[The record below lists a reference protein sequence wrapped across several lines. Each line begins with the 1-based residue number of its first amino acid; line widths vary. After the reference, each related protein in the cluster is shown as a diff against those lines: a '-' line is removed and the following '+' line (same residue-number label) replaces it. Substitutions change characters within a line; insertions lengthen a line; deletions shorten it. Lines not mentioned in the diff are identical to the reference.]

1 MTTAQRRGST
11 WTNPDGLVVGFG
23 TQKPV
28 INGAPAKNYGG
39 MGGAKVASTRFDWKD
54 LNGQTAGGTSAG
66 INVPVPAG
74 ARILNVR
81 VVIGTAWTSTGTN
94 TFEVG
99 LTGGDVDGFITTTV
113 GTVANMTAGAVLN
126 GDGVFLFGAT
136 DTGAS
141 ELYQFAAADT
151 IDVVSAMTDW
161 TAGDATLVVTY
172 L

>member
-1 MTTAQRRGST
+1 MATIGRRAAS
-11 WTNPDGLVVGFG
+11 WSNPDGLVVGFG
-23 TQKPV
+23 TNKPA
-28 INGAPAKNYGG
+28 INGAAAQNGG
-39 MGGAKVASTRFDWKD
+39 GVGGAKVASTVFTWQD

-99 LTGGDVDGFITTTV
+99 LTGGDTDGFMTTAV
-113 GTVANMTAGAVLN
+113 GTVGNMSAGAVLN

-136 DTGAS
+136 DTAAA
-141 ELYQFAAADT
+141 ELYAFAVADT
-151 IDVVSAMTDW
+151 VDVVSAQTDW
-161 TAGDATLVVTY
+161 TAGTATLVVTY

>member
-1 MTTAQRRGST
+1 MATIGRRAST
-11 WTNPDGLVVGFG
+11 WSNSDGLVVGYG
-23 TQKPV
+23 TNKPS
-28 INGAPAKNYGG
+28 INGAPALNEGG
-39 MGGAKVASTRFDWKD
+39 LGGAKVASTTFNWKD

-99 LTGGDVDGFITTTV
+99 LTGGDVDGFLSTTV

-151 IDVVSAMTDW
+151 IDVVSGMVDW